1 MPGIYTHRISST
13 DWLKWD
19 EWVIEQHERMLKVWR
34 EAGRPYEPG
43 HGVPIETSVQKGKQ
57 LPEEAR
63 KEHERQKEMGWD
75 VDGNIDA

>member
-1 MPGIYTHRISST
+1 M
-13 DWLKWD
+13 
-19 EWVIEQHERMLKVWR
+19 EVWR

-43 HGVPIETSVQKGKQ
+43 HGLDLSLSIEKGKM

-75 VDGNIDA
+75 VDGNID

>member
-1 MPGIYTHRISST
+1 
-13 DWLKWD
+13 
-19 EWVIEQHERMLKVWR
+19 VEQHARIMDVWR

-43 HGVPIETSVQKGKQ
+43 HGVDLSTSVEKGKM

-75 VDGNIDA
+75 VDGNID